1 MSAALLPQL
10 NPSLI
15 SRRFSGEIY
24 NRFNPSLISRRFFGE
39 IYNRFPVKQEMTK
52 LLTSSSAE
60 IMAANRQQRQRR
72 SSDRL
77 IEHFA
82 EMRYMQQHNEVELSA
97 LGMAISSV
105 VSIAE
110 ILKNNGFAVEKKI
123 TTSTVE
129 IRDDSRGRPVQKAK
143 IEVVLGKTANF
154 DQLMASA
161 QEAIENGNSED

>member
-1 MSAALLPQL
+1 MVTASPSDWKSAAVIGGGGATAVADLDWERWP
-10 NPSLI
+10 
-15 SRRFSGEIY
+15 
-24 NRFNPSLISRRFFGE
+24 
-39 IYNRFPVKQEMTK
+39 
-52 LLTSSSAE
+52 
-60 IMAANRQQRQRR
+60 
-72 SSDRL
+72 
-77 IEHFA
+77 
-82 EMRYMQQHNEVELSA
+82 
-97 LGMAISSV
+97 ISSV

>member
-1 MSAALLPQL
+1 M
-10 NPSLI
+10 I
-15 SRRFSGEIY
+15 S
-24 NRFNPSLISRRFFGE
+24 
-39 IYNRFPVKQEMTK
+39 
-52 LLTSSSAE
+52 
-60 IMAANRQQRQRR
+60 
-72 SSDRL
+72 
-77 IEHFA
+77 
-82 EMRYMQQHNEVELSA
+82 
-97 LGMAISSV
+97 ISSV